1 MPRENFTE
9 LSENHMAFSEIRE
22 NHASIWVV
30 GKNRPPLLL
39 RFEPQRSPLVFAR
52 FTTLFSLRHLT
63 TFFKHNSC
71 HLSKPFV
78 RTFVIYPVLHV
89 CDLKAGCKVAF
100 INSYYDYFSATRVRY
115 ACTTH
120 GCHSTVTVM
129 DDTGNYRVYKCCRPN
144 CNERDYSSAPTH
156 LLRSKC
162 EYLFVSTVTRPRSP
176 LTKCVRD

>member
-1 MPRENFTE
+1 M
-9 LSENHMAFSEIRE
+9 
-22 NHASIWVV
+22 
-30 GKNRPPLLL
+30 
-39 RFEPQRSPLVFAR
+39 FAR

-63 TFFKHNSC
+63 TFFKHNFC

-78 RTFVIYPVLHV
+78 RTFVFYPVLHV

-144 CNERDYSSAPTH
+144 CNERDYSPAPTH

-162 EYLFVSTVTRPRSP
+162 EYLFVSTITRPRSP
-176 LTKCVRD
+176 LTKCARDRYMSCTILTSLPSRFPWAVTALGLTVVSPRQQHRPLL